1 MSGSTGGDNRCRVPG
16 PGPSIMAAASWC
28 LSDGPKAQ
36 ARRVHETNWTPIEGP
51 FCAPIDSSIRTLV
64 SQPHRTRLFAA

>member
-16 PGPSIMAAASWC
+16 PGPLIMAAASWC

-36 ARRVHETNWTPIEGP
+36 ARRVHETNWTPIWS
-51 FCAPIDSSIRTLV
+51 APLRVDRFK
-64 SQPHRTRLFAA
+64 RLF